1 MIRSMIPRLSPHLP
15 EVEEAVVCVGGIFGI
30 NREKELL

>member
-1 MIRSMIPRLSPHLP
+1 MTRSMIPRLSPHLP
-15 EVEEAVVCVGGIFGI
+15 EVEEAVVCVDSIFGV